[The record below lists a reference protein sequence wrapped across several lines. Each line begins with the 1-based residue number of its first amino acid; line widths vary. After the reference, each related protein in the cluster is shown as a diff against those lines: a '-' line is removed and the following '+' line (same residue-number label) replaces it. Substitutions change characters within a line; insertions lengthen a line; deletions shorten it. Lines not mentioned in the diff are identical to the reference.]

1 MLLTPMINRDMTAGK
16 RGSLLEPGLC
26 WFILDGWRGVP
37 FSRLH
42 KMKFTFYKTMKME
55 SYSFENG
62 NSYMN

>member
-1 MLLTPMINRDMTAGK
+1 MTAGK
-16 RGSLLEPGLC
+16 RESLLEPGLC
-26 WFILDGWRGVP
+26 WFILDEEGGVP